1 MKIGIAPG
9 RYATAIHT
17 ALTQRA
23 NVEAEILSSQNNPT
37 PCTFVLAVDD
47 ELTPPEAHVRRY
59 ITHHQVQATPWTVVA
74 ARHLLSGAAATGTT
88 TPIVAP
94 LPISAPPLTPSH
106 QPGVAIRDVQNHKAL
121 KMALEDASIPI
132 LAIDDPNVGI
142 LIDPS
147 NSHGFVEPLR
157 DAMSQEKVVIAMHSN
172 EAAKDTILHDTN
184 GYLLTKPSE
193 IRAAVET
200 LVADSNERARLG
212 FEARKSVTTANW
224 QRVVRAMLLTTRTA
238 TPILEQF
245 SDLPAQR
252 RWSKRPGHAH
262 SWRSAK
268 YDNGTITLK
277 DRTLHLDDLGALRQ
291 TMLERSAPK
300 RDQ

>member
-1 MKIGIAPG
+1 MCI
-9 RYATAIHT
+9 RD
-17 ALTQRA
+17 
-23 NVEAEILSSQNNPT
+23 S
-37 PCTFVLAVDD
+37 
-47 ELTPPEAHVRRY
+47 
-59 ITHHQVQATPWTVVA
+59 PWTVVA
-74 ARHLLSGAAATGTT
+74 ARHLLSGAAAKGTT

-94 LPISAPPLTPSH
+94 LPVSAPPLTPSP
-106 QPGVAIRDVQNHKAL
+106 QAGVAIRDGQNHKAL
-121 KMALEDASIPI
+121 QMALEDASIPI

-147 NSHGFVEPLR
+147 NSQGFVEPLR

-184 GYLLTKPSE
+184 GHLLTKPSE
-193 IRAAVET
+193 IREAVEA

-224 QRVVRAMLLTTRTA
+224 QRVVRALLLSARTG

-252 RWSKRPGHAH
+252 RWSKRLGHAH
-262 SWRSAK
+262 PWRSAE

-277 DRTLHLDDLGALRQ
+277 GRTLHLLSLIHISEPTR
-291 TMLERSAPK
+291 PY
-300 RDQ
+300 